1 MKIKLEKGW
10 VKLKSKFGDIE
21 RHETNGITIIE
32 LPDKN
37 REGKPFE
44 WQIIEKE
51 GKIKELK

>member
-1 MKIKLEKGW
+1 MIMRIKLEKGW

-37 REGKPFE
+37 RE
-44 WQIIEKE
+44 
-51 GKIKELK
+51 